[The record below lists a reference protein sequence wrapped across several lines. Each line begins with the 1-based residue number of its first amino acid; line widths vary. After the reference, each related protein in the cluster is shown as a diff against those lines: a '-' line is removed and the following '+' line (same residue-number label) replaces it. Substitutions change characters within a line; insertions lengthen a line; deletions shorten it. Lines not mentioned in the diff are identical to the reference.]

1 MEDTKLTET
10 EKAEL
15 RELVKKDL
23 ENLDKSLNIDFSED
37 LKEIFRE
44 IKRSKIRIYK
54 KLLANSTNKTGKRN
68 DKFKRSV
75 VRTEDINKIIELLE
89 GAFLWSETEEGN
101 DFWED
106 IRDRLYII
114 KEENKVKWVCIWILP
129 H

>member
-114 KEENKVKWVCIWILP
+114 KEENKVK
-129 H
+129 